1 MDAADFDG
9 TSGFTSNWDMV
20 VFRIRHPPPQRPR
33 AKYLNVIDA
42 LVSAKGYAVSR
53 MGDVL
58 SITDHRPWPLPAGN
72 WSMTQHWNDLLFAH
86 WPVPA
91 AEIAY
96 LMPPGLQVDTF
107 DGWAWVG
114 VVPFWMDR
122 IRLRGLPSVPG
133 ASRFP
138 ELNLRT
144 YVRSQSTRVP
154 GVYFFSLD
162 AANPVA
168 VTIARLRFHLPYYW
182 ARMHAQEKQDGLIHY
197 SSQRLF
203 ARQPVE
209 FKAQYRGLGRFA
221 SGSVSVIGQEGK
233 DSKIRVFPG
242 NGLAPRT
249 PRQSL
254 RSTPGSIEHFL
265 TERYCLFT
273 SYGRGRAQQQ
283 LLIGN
288 IHHAPWPLEEAEGE
302 IERNDLPAAH
312 GIILPDQPPLLHYAR
327 ELAVYVW
334 DLEPVLATQ

>member
-1 MDAADFDG
+1 MQ
-9 TSGFTSNWDMV
+9 
-20 VFRIRHPPPQRPR
+20 PQR
-33 AKYLNVIDA
+33 D
-42 LVSAKGYAVSR
+42 YAITR
-53 MGDVL
+53 MGEVL

-72 WSMTQHWNDLLFAH
+72 WAMTQHWNDLLFAH

-91 AEIAY
+91 VEIAY
-96 LMPPGLQVDTF
+96 LLPPGLQVDTF

-114 VVPFWMDR
+114 VVPFSMDR
-122 IRLRGLPSVPG
+122 IRLRGLPSLPA
-133 ASRFP
+133 ASHFP

-162 AANPVA
+162 AANPAAVA
-168 VTIARLRFHLPYYW
+168 MARLRFHLPYFW
-182 ARMHAQEKQDGLIHY
+182 ARMHAEEKPDGLIHY
-197 SSQRLF
+197 HSQRLLT
-203 ARQPVE
+203 RQPVC

-221 SGSVSVIGQEGK
+221 KGSV
-233 DSKIRVFPG
+233 
-242 NGLAPRT
+242 GLAASSQSSNVRT
-249 PRQSL
+249 FRGGSATSSPVL
-254 RSTPGSIEHFL
+254 PALHSTPGSIEHFL

-273 SYGRGRAQQQ
+273 SRGGNSAQPK

-312 GIILPDQPPLLHYAR
+312 GIILPNRPPLLHYAR

-334 DLEPVLATQ
+334 NLEPVTAG